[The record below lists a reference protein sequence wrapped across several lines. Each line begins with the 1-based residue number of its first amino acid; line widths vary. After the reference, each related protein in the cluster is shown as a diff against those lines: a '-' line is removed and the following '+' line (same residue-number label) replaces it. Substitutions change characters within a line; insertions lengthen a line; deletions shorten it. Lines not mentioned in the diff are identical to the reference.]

1 MEVSANKGGVGMN
14 FDMTDRKIKI
24 LEAIIKDYITSGEPV
39 GSRTLAKKYNLGI
52 SSATI
57 RNEMSDLEELGYI
70 EQLHTSSGR
79 KPSDKGYRLY
89 VDQMMQLQNLTI
101 EEELK
106 IKSEL
111 LNEAIYEVNKVLKG
125 ATLLLSELTNLTC
138 VLRTPSVRTSYIK
151 TIKLISIDHNNILA
165 IIVTENGM
173 ITNNMIR
180 VGKKIQDEILQ
191 KLSFA
196 LNKRLRNLTIDD
208 INLRVINELKKDLY
222 GYEDIFDAI
231 VTALYDALS
240 KEENSEIYFKGA
252 KNIFNYTEYN
262 DVEKAKQFLSL
273 IDNKAVMTQLLNVA
287 NEDKNSIVA
296 IDKQPKIIVKIGAEN
311 VAEDAKDCSVL
322 TAIYSIDNKPLG
334 TIGLI
339 GPTRIKYSKVVA
351 IMGEFI
357 KLLNENIS
365 SIYYDDR

>member
-1 MEVSANKGGVGMN
+1 MSY
-14 FDMTDRKIKI
+14 DMTDRKIKI

-89 VDQMMQLQNLTI
+89 VDQMMQLQNLTV

-106 IKSEL
+106 IKTKL
-111 LNEAIYEVNKVLKG
+111 LDEAIYEVNKVLKG
-125 ATLLLSELTNLTC
+125 ATLLLSELTKLTC
-138 VLRTPSVRTSYIK
+138 VLKTPSVRNSYIK
-151 TIKLISIDHNNILA
+151 AVKLVPIDNHNILG

-180 VGKKIQDEILQ
+180 VEKKIENANLE
-191 KLSFA
+191 KLSSV
-196 LNKRLRNLTIDD
+196 LNIRLRNLTMDD
-208 INLRVINELKKDLY
+208 INLRVINDLKKDLI

-231 VTALYDALS
+231 ITTLYDALS
-240 KEENSEIYFKGA
+240 KEDNSEIYFEGA
-252 KNIFNYTEYN
+252 KNIFNYAEYN

-273 IDNKAVMTQLLNVA
+273 IDNKAMITQLLNSA
-287 NEDKNSIVA
+287 NEIEGTGILTTNEPKVIVR
-296 IDKQPKIIVKIGAEN
+296 IGAEN
-311 VAEDAKDCSVL
+311 IAEDAKDCSVL
-322 TAIYSIDNKPLG
+322 TAAYSVDNKPLG

-351 IMGEFI
+351 VMGEFI

-365 SIYYDDR
+365 NIYYDDR

>member
-1 MEVSANKGGVGMN
+1 MSY
-14 FDMTDRKIKI
+14 DMTDRKIKI

-89 VDQMMQLQNLTI
+89 VDQMMQLQNLTA

-106 IKSEL
+106 IKAKL
-111 LNEAIYEVNKVLKG
+111 LDEAIYEVNKVLKG
-125 ATLLLSELTNLTC
+125 ATLLLSELTKLTC
-138 VLRTPSVRTSYIK
+138 VLKTPSVRNSYIK
-151 TIKLISIDHNNILA
+151 AVKLVPIDNHNILG

-180 VGKKIQDEILQ
+180 VDKKIQTENLD
-191 KLSFA
+191 KLSFV
-196 LNKRLRNLTIDD
+196 LNKRLRNLTMDD
-208 INLRVINELKKDLY
+208 INLRVINDLKKDLY

-231 VTALYDALS
+231 ITTLYDALS
-240 KEENSEIYFKGA
+240 KEDNSEIYFEGA
-252 KNIFNYTEYN
+252 KNIFNYSEYN

-273 IDNKAVMTQLLNVA
+273 IDDKAMMMQLLNSA
-287 NEDKNSIVA
+287 NEIEGTGILKTEE
-296 IDKQPKIIVKIGAEN
+296 PKVIVKIGAEN
-311 VAEDAKDCSVL
+311 IAEDAKDCSIL
-322 TAIYSIDNKPLG
+322 TAVYSVDDKPLG

-351 IMGEFI
+351 VMGEFI

-365 SIYYDDR
+365 NIYYDDR

>member
-1 MEVSANKGGVGMN
+1 MSY
-14 FDMTDRKIKI
+14 DMTDRKIKI

-89 VDQMMQLQNLTI
+89 VDQMMQLQNLTV

-106 IKSEL
+106 IKTKL
-111 LNEAIYEVNKVLKG
+111 LDEAIYEVNKVLKG
-125 ATLLLSELTNLTC
+125 ATLLLSELTKLTC
-138 VLRTPSVRTSYIK
+138 VLKTPSVRNSYIK
-151 TIKLISIDHNNILA
+151 AVKLVPIDNHNILG

-180 VGKKIQDEILQ
+180 IEKKIQNEDLE
-191 KLSFA
+191 KLSFV
-196 LNKRLRNLTIDD
+196 LNKRLRNLTMDD
-208 INLRVINELKKDLY
+208 INLRVINDLKKDLH

-231 VTALYDALS
+231 ITTLYDALS
-240 KEENSEIYFKGA
+240 KEDNSEIYFEGA
-252 KNIFNYTEYN
+252 KNIFNYSEYN

-273 IDNKAVMTQLLNVA
+273 IDNKAMITQLLNSA
-287 NEDKNSIVA
+287 NEIEGTGILRTNE
-296 IDKQPKIIVKIGAEN
+296 PKVIVKIGAEN
-311 VAEDAKDCSVL
+311 IAEDAKDCSVL
-322 TAIYSIDNKPLG
+322 TAAYSVDNKPLG

-351 IMGEFI
+351 VMGEFI

-365 SIYYDDR
+365 NIYYDDDR